1 MTSSEPWNYR
11 PVLTDSWLSEAFAR
25 DTDTITNALH
35 KTFYNH
41 SDNFSLNPVE
51 DPFYPL
57 FDMVKPESTSTL
69 PTPSVS
75 GSDPDTPVPKRRG
88 NGISNGK
95 ITKRKSRASK
105 KNTTTFINADASN
118 FRQMVQQVT
127 GVKFGNGQVPVA
139 SVLKPEPQRMV
150 NRFQGCLPTLD
161 TSAFLLDHHV
171 ATAGNG
177 PAMSQQPVMGYAPAG
192 GSGDGGAGFDF
203 ESFSGFP
210 TLESWK
216 VMQ

>member
-11 PVLTDSWLSEAFAR
+11 PVFTDSWLSDAFAR

-41 SDNFSLNPVE
+41 SDNINFNPVE

-57 FDMVKPESTSTL
+57 YSMAKPDSTSTL

-88 NGISNGK
+88 NGVSNGK

-127 GVKFGNGQVPVA
+127 GVKFGNGQVPVV

-171 ATAGNG
+171 AT
-177 PAMSQQPVMGYAPAG
+177 PAMSQQPVMGFTPASGSSEG
-192 GSGDGGAGFDF
+192 GAAGFDF

-216 VMQ
+216 VM

>member
-1 MTSSEPWNYR
+1 MNSSEPWNYR
-11 PVLTDSWLSEAFAR
+11 PVFTDSWLSEAFAR
-25 DTDTITNALH
+25 DTDTLTNALH

-41 SDNFSLNPVE
+41 SDPTE
-51 DPFYPL
+51 DPVGDMFYPL

-75 GSDPDTPVPKRRG
+75 GSDPDTPVVKRRG
-88 NGISNGK
+88 CGVASGK
-95 ITKRKSRASK
+95 ISKRKSRASK

-161 TSAFLLDHHV
+161 TSAFLLDHQV
-171 ATAGNG
+171 NAPT
-177 PAMSQQPVMGYAPAG
+177 SQQPVMGYAPASGATEG
-192 GSGDGGAGFDF
+192 GGGGFDF

-216 VMQ
+216 VM

>member
-11 PVLTDSWLSEAFAR
+11 PVFTDSWLSEAFAR

-35 KTFYNH
+35 KTFVNH
-41 SDNFSLNPVE
+41 SESESYLVE

-88 NGISNGK
+88 GNGVANGK

-139 SVLKPEPQRMV
+139 NVLKPEPQRMV

-171 ATAGNG
+171 NA
-177 PAMSQQPVMGYAPAG
+177 PVMSQQPVMGFTPA
-192 GSGDGGAGFDF
+192 SGAAEGGGAGFDF
-203 ESFSGFP
+203 EAFSGFP

-216 VMQ
+216 VM

>member
-11 PVLTDSWLSEAFAR
+11 PVFTDSWLSEAFAR
-25 DTDTITNALH
+25 DTDTLTNALQ
-35 KTFYNH
+35 KTFYN
-41 SDNFSLNPVE
+41 DNVNVNDCVN

-57 FDMVKPESTSTL
+57 FDMVKPESTSTM

-75 GSDPDTPVPKRRG
+75 GSEPDTPVPKRRG
-88 NGISNGK
+88 NGVANGK

-105 KNTTTFINADASN
+105 KNTTTFITADPSN

-127 GVKFGNGQVPVA
+127 GVKFGNAQVPVA

-171 ATAGNG
+171 AAANA
-177 PAMSQQPVMGYAPAG
+177 PVMSQQPTMGYGTAG
-192 GSGDGGAGFDF
+192 VAAEGGGAGFDF

-216 VMQ
+216 VM